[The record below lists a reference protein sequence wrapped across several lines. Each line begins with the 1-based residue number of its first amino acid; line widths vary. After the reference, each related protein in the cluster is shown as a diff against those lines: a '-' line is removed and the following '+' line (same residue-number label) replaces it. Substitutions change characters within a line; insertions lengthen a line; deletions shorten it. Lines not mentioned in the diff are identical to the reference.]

1 MVPLSGIERSRVYGS
16 AKLLREILIHE
27 GAYERVGWSSDAL
40 AYAQFFNGLP
50 AVFAAEQ
57 AATAMLDVETKAVAV
72 RENMA
77 RLRQLRLAKEAQEIR
92 TNPAAF
98 EKKKPKR
105 RVRLIR
111 VPA

>member
-1 MVPLSGIERSRVYGS
+1 
-16 AKLLREILIHE
+16 
-27 GAYERVGWSSDAL
+27 
-40 AYAQFFNGLP
+40 
-50 AVFAAEQ
+50 
-57 AATAMLDVETKAVAV
+57 MLDVETKAVAV

-92 TNPAAF
+92 TKPAAF
-98 EKKKPKR
+98 EKKKPER